1 MTERDPKHFFMAFVP
16 PTATKQEKQV
26 SIGRDGRPRFYPSPA
41 WSAAEAD
48 LRAHL
53 EPFRPSE
60 PIRLPLILEA
70 TWCFP
75 ANGHADGE
83 PYAKRPDTDNLQ
95 KGLKDVMTSLG
106 WWRDD
111 ALVFSE
117 HVTKVYARIPGI
129 RIDIEEVEI

>member
-1 MTERDPKHFFMAFVP
+1 LTERDPRHFFMAFVP

-26 SIGRDGRPRFYPSPA
+26 TVGHDGKPRFHPSPA
-41 WSAAEAD
+41 WCAAEAD

-53 EPFRPSE
+53 ERFAPSE
-60 PIRLPLILEA
+60 PIRGAVVLDVVWAFPLA
-70 TWCFP
+70 
-75 ANGHADGE
+75 GHADGE
-83 PYAKRPDTDNLQ
+83 PYVKRPDTDNLQ

-111 ALVFSE
+111 AIVFSE
-117 HVTKVYARIPGI
+117 HVTKVYNRIPGI